1 LTEGSLAIEV
11 NPLDNRT
18 FSKKVADIGRIAL
31 NLQTIRIPD
40 FGNVQ
45 KITVVEVFIR
55 AGQEVAQEDPL
66 LALESEKAVMDL
78 PSPFTGVIR
87 EVLVAENQVVESG
100 AIIATIEVAGGEEQS
115 TEKTVVEA
123 VSPQPEPTAAVPS
136 APSPPAGEPPPPVH
150 ASPSVRALAREK
162 GVDLASVTPS
172 GPSGRILKEDVL
184 AYVSPGGQGPA
195 AQDQPAARPTDAA
208 TAPASQ
214 ASMETALEDYG
225 KFGPVEAV
233 ALSRIKKIAGAGLTA
248 SWTAIPH
255 VTHFEEADITRL
267 EELRQTLNGERGEAE
282 PAYSPLVFV
291 IKAVAATL
299 ADFPLFNC
307 SLLPGGDKVALKR
320 YCHLGIAVDTSQG
333 LVVPVIRDADQKGL
347 RQIARELQHLSTA
360 ARAGKLTIPEILGAS
375 FTISSLGGIG
385 GTGFTPIVNAPQV
398 AILGLSRSAR
408 KPVWDGNAFVPR
420 LMLPFSLSYDHRVI
434 DGADAARFCVALR
447 KALEDLRRVLL

>member
-1 LTEGSLAIEV
+1 MTEGSLAIEV
-11 NPLDNRT
+11 NPLDNGT
-18 FSKKVADIGRIAL
+18 SSEKVDVIGRIAL

-40 FGNVQ
+40 FGKVQ

-78 PSPFTGVIR
+78 PSPFAGVIR
-87 EVLVAENQVVESG
+87 EVLLAENQVVESG
-100 AIIATIEVAGGEEQS
+100 DIIATIEVAGGEEQPAVKAVAETPPQ
-115 TEKTVVEA
+115 TEPA
-123 VSPQPEPTAAVPS
+123 AAAAAVPS
-136 APSPPAGEPPPPVH
+136 QPAGEPPPPVH

-162 GVDLASVTPS
+162 GVDLASVTPT

-184 AYVSPGGQGPA
+184 ASLSPGGQGPA
-195 AQDQPAARPTDAA
+195 AQSQPAAGPTDAV
-208 TAPASQ
+208 TASASQ
-214 ASMETALEDYG
+214 ASAETALADYG

-233 ALSRIKKIAGAGLTA
+233 ALSRIKKLAGAGLTA
-248 SWTAIPH
+248 SWTTIPH

-267 EELRQTLNGERGEAE
+267 EELRQTLNGERGEGE

-320 YCHLGIAVDTSQG
+320 YCHLGIAVDTAQG

-347 RQIARELQHLSTA
+347 RQIAQELQHLSTA

-420 LMLPFSLSYDHRVI
+420 LMLPFALSYDHRVI